1 MYVLSYILGYGQLLV
16 LNESLS
22 VLLDVSWYCYNCSL
36 YQWANKVMMMMMTTT
51 MMMMI
56 SLRTDRHTDRYTH
69 HNTSQPLPRG
79 SDNISVNCKK
89 YYVTIPHPVV
99 PDILS
104 HKNINR
110 TRDRHLTLFPWKTS
124 VPITLKDLLES
135 NLIKAH
141 IVWCMPWWAS
151 LLQRMTLRDRSA

>member
-1 MYVLSYILGYGQLLV
+1 MGSYWCSMRAFLSCWMSADIVTIAVCINEQIKWWWWWWRRRWWWWYPCAQTDTQTDILI
-16 LNESLS
+16 
-22 VLLDVSWYCYNCSL
+22 
-36 YQWANKVMMMMMTTT
+36 T
-51 MMMMI
+51 I
-56 SLRTDRHTDRYTH
+56 LRNRSHGEVT
-69 HNTSQPLPRG
+69 
-79 SDNISVNCKK
+79 ISVWTAKK

-124 VPITLKDLLES
+124 VPITLKDSLES